1 MAKGDLKSQLGTFM
15 RGALAQLDSVREVVV
30 QKSKAG
36 RIQIDVAMMKRRRKD
51 ILAEIGAQV
60 ARLAANGRISEEDF
74 PELGPALAQLD
85 AVDERIA
92 VEEDR
97 ARRVAGGE
105 EDVGPG
111 YDEAYEAAREEF
123 EAAEDEDPVDE
134 AMGSEDLD
142 SEKKRG

>member
-36 RIQIDVAMMKRRRKD
+36 RIQIDIAMMKRRRKD
-51 ILAEIGAQV
+51 ILAELGAQV
-60 ARLAANGRISEEDF
+60 ASLAANGRIAAEDF

-97 ARRVAGGE
+97 ARRVAGGD
-105 EDVGPG
+105 EDAG

-123 EAAEDEDPVDE
+123 EAAGDEEPE
-134 AMGSEDLD
+134 AEVTEPEDLD